1 MERGKKPMVEVIDM
15 DFLYFMVPDDDD
27 DDDYEEEEG
36 DAEADGLSNDLR
48 RWETRRRRTRV

>member
-1 MERGKKPMVEVIDM
+1 MEVIDM

-36 DAEADGLSNDLR
+36 DVEADGSDTSNLR
-48 RWETRRRRTRV
+48 SWEGRSLRRRRTRV